1 MRGSTAAQRVRQLSI
16 LARRMSEA
24 KAIEARVESYC
35 SEQQYDDATAALL
48 RGFGAEILGVLVAM
62 ARDDAQAADAYSL
75 FCERAWRGI
84 PKFRFECSCRTW
96 AYTIAKRTL
105 FDLLRRQRVAPDQPW
120 SHSALPDIVQ
130 QAASSTAP
138 HVRTTYKRELHAVR
152 ATLSPEDQLLLVLR
166 IDKALPW
173 NDVARVLAEQDAPSV
188 DEIQRV
194 GVAIRKRFSRA
205 KKRLAD
211 ELRAQRAHE
220 RSKA

>member
-1 MRGSTAAQRVRQLSI
+1 
-16 LARRMSEA
+16 MSEA
-24 KAIEARVESYC
+24 KAIEASVEALC
-35 SEQQYDDATAALL
+35 AEQRYDDATAVLL

-75 FCERAWRGI
+75 FCERAWRGM
-84 PKFRFECSCRTW
+84 PQFRFECSCRTW

-105 FDLLRRQRVAPDQPW
+105 FDLLRRRRAAPDRPG
-120 SHSALPDIVQ
+120 SHSALPELVQ
-130 QAASSTAP
+130 ELASSTAP
-138 HVRTTYKRELHAVR
+138 HLRTTYKRELHAVR

-173 NDVARVLAEQDAPSV
+173 NDVARVLSEEEEPPSAE
-188 DEIQRV
+188 EIQRIC
-194 GVAIRKRFSRA
+194 VALRKRFSRA

>member
-1 MRGSTAAQRVRQLSI
+1 
-16 LARRMSEA
+16 MSEA
-24 KAIEARVESYC
+24 KAIEERVESLC
-35 SEQQYDDATAALL
+35 AQERYDSATAALL

-75 FCERAWRGI
+75 FCERAWKGM
-84 PKFRFECSCRTW
+84 PQFRFECSCRTW

-105 FDLLRRQRVAPDQPW
+105 FDLLRRQRVAPDQPG
-120 SHSALPDIVQ
+120 SHSVLPDVVQ

-138 HVRTTYKRELHAVR
+138 HIRTTYKRELHAVR

-173 NDVARVLAEQDAPSV
+173 NDVARVLVEQEAPSA
-188 DEIQRV
+188 DDIQRAC
-194 GVAIRKRFSRA
+194 VAIRKRFSRA

-211 ELRAQRAHE
+211 ELRAQRARE
-220 RSKA
+220 RSEA